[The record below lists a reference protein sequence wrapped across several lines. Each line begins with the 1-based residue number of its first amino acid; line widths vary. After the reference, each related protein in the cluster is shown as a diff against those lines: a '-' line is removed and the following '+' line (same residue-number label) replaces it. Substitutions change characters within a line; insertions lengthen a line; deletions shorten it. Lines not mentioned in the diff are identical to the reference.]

1 MTRGQA
7 LALVLPLLAG
17 EDIVVAADGAISREA
32 YRALDRPRTFY
43 MLGSMGQVASI
54 ALGLAMTRL
63 ERVVALDGDGNLLMG
78 FGGLALV
85 GGIKPAN
92 LYHLVLDNGCYAT
105 TGGQPALSRQV
116 DLASAAVGAGY
127 AWGRRCFSDDHA
139 REAMDSWRA
148 AGANDTGGDGGA
160 RAGRTGGRVGSRRLA
175 VSRWEVHGGGSS
187 CFSLRCEGEVTAVYF
202 DLEERPPRL

>member
-1 MTRGQA
+1 MTRAEAVA
-7 LALVLPLLAG
+7 LALSLLAD

-32 YRALDRPRTFY
+32 YRAADRARTFY

-85 GGIKPAN
+85 GGVKPAN

-105 TGGQPALSRQV
+105 TGGQPAVSRKV
-116 DLASAAVGAGY
+116 DLAAAAVGAGY
-127 AWGRRCFSDDHA
+127 AWGRRSFSDDHA
-139 REAMDSWRA
+139 RSALGSWLA
-148 AGANDTGGDGGA
+148 APGPAFLDLVVSAEDPDPAPRIPMTPEEIAARVRGAVA
-160 RAGRTGGRVGSRRLA
+160 R
-175 VSRWEVHGGGSS
+175 W
-187 CFSLRCEGEVTAVYF
+187 
-202 DLEERPPRL
+202 

>member
-1 MTRGQA
+1 MTRAEAVA
-7 LALVLPLLAG
+7 LALSLLAD

-85 GGIKPAN
+85 GGLKPTN

-116 DLASAAVGAGY
+116 DLSAAAVGAGY
-127 AWGRRCFSDDHA
+127 AWGRRCFAEDHA
-139 REAMDSWRA
+139 RAAMESWLSAPGPALLDLVVAPDDSGTAPRIPLTPEEMA
-148 AGANDTGGDGGA
+148 A
-160 RAGRTGGRVGSRRLA
+160 RARRALLA
-175 VSRWEVHGGGSS
+175 E
-187 CFSLRCEGEVTAVYF
+187 
-202 DLEERPPRL
+202 